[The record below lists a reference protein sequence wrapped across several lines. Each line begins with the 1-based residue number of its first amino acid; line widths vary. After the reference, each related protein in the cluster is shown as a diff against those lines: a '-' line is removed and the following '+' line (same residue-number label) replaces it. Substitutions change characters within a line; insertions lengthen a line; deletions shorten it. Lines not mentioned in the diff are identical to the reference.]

1 MEQKNTQKCASNER
15 KELTKRLKDE
25 EIYDLSDFFKV
36 LGDSTRLKIL
46 WCLDQNELTVTELCN
61 LLGMTKSAVSHQ
73 LKILKDNKLVNYR
86 KKGKNAI
93 YELDDLH
100 ISTIIE
106 TAQIHLKEKD

>member
-1 MEQKNTQKCASNER
+1 MKNNDVNKTQNCLSKH
-15 KELTKRLKDE
+15 LKDE
-25 EIYDLSDFFKV
+25 EIYELSDFFKI

-46 WCLDQNELTVTELCN
+46 WALDRHEMTVTEIST

-73 LKILKDNKLVNYR
+73 LKTLKDNKLVNYR
-86 KKGKNAI
+86 KQGKNAI

-106 TAQIHLKEKD
+106 TAQIHLKEEK

>member
-1 MEQKNTQKCASNER
+1 MEEKLTTINRLTR
-15 KELTKRLKDE
+15 KIKDE

-46 WCLDQNELTVTELCN
+46 WALDRNEMTVTELCS
-61 LLGMTKSAVSHQ
+61 LLGMTKSAISHQ
-73 LKILKDNKLVNYR
+73 LKVLKDNKLVNYR
-86 KKGKNAI
+86 KVGKNVI

-106 TAQIHLKEKD
+106 TAQIHLKEGR